1 MYKVKICSA
10 IAILETKKTG
20 QVQAR
25 TGSAYTEFFF
35 CRVYHA
41 APFLKVRME
50 AALVRILTNLL
61 FLICKEENL
70 DENIMTSMA

>member
-20 QVQAR
+20 QVQTR

-41 APFLKVRME
+41 APFLKVRIE
-50 AALVRILTNLL
+50 AALVRIFNQFAVPYL
-61 FLICKEENL
+61 
-70 DENIMTSMA
+70 

>member
-1 MYKVKICSA
+1 MYKVKIYSA

-20 QVQAR
+20 QVQTR
-25 TGSAYTEFFF
+25 TGSAYTKFFF

-50 AALVRILTNLL
+50 AALVRI
-61 FLICKEENL
+61 F
-70 DENIMTSMA
+70 